1 MEHAT
6 FQHMPCYYP
15 TKLNKICD
23 KTPASPMFFYKVI
36 AFVAICRCIQP
47 WFVSSCRVRCPIGLR
62 SVSDWVAFAVRSGCV
77 RRPIGFRSGDDEVA

>member
-23 KTPASPMFFYKVI
+23 KTPASPMFFYKVM
-36 AFVAICRCIQP
+36 AFVAISGVYPASVCVI
-47 WFVSSCRVRCPIGLR
+47 VSRSVSDWVAYAARSDSVRRPIGLR
-62 SVSDWVAFAVRSGCV
+62 SVSDRIPFG
-77 RRPIGFRSGDDEVA
+77 

>member
-23 KTPASPMFFYKVI
+23 NTPASPMFFYKVM
-36 AFVAICRCIQP
+36 AFVAINGVYPALVCVI
-47 WFVSSCRVRCPIGLR
+47 VSRTVSNRVASAVQSGCVRRPIGLR
-62 SVSDWVAFAVRSGCV
+62 SVSDRIPFG
-77 RRPIGFRSGDDEVA
+77 

>member
-23 KTPASPMFFYKVI
+23 KTPASPMFFYKVM
-36 AFVAICRCIQP
+36 AFVAISGVYPASVCVI
-47 WFVSSCRVRCPIGLR
+47 VSR
-62 SVSDWVAFAVRSGCV
+62 SVSDRVAFAVRLGCV
-77 RRPIGFRSGDDEVA
+77 RRPIGLRSPSDRIPFG

>member
-36 AFVAICRCIQP
+36 AFVAISGVYPALVCVI
-47 WFVSSCRVRCPIGLR
+47 VSRSVSDRVASAVQSGCVRRPIGLR
-62 SVSDWVAFAVRSGCV
+62 SVSDRIPFG
-77 RRPIGFRSGDDEVA
+77 

>member
-23 KTPASPMFFYKVI
+23 KTPASPMFFYKVM
-36 AFVAICRCIQP
+36 AFVAISGVYPALVCVI
-47 WFVSSCRVRCPIGLR
+47 VSR
-62 SVSDWVAFAVRSGCV
+62 SVSDRVAFAVRLDSV
-77 RRPIGFRSGDDEVA
+77 RRPIGLRPPSDRIPFG